1 MSSDAT
7 RPIDSIELPD
17 GTFYLQG
24 RNYDQTRLAFD
35 WNLKDHAYPGYFLD
49 IIGRDGSSKVT
60 LNGSTIA
67 GPVSI
72 SSAEADANAA
82 GIRKYAPFIYDDG
95 TSQFLMVKKA

>member
-1 MSSDAT
+1 MVRNNKETGITQTLAAFASNVNYEDLS
-7 RPIDSIELPD
+7 PD
-17 GTFYLQG
+17 VVDWAKYLC
-24 RNYDQTRLAFD
+24 
-35 WNLKDHAYPGYFLD
+35 LD
-49 IIGRDGSSKVT
+49 FAGVT